1 MDEQKYNLEESL
13 AELDKLF
20 YLSTKETDK
29 TACEALAEKAR
40 IIYEQYPEAEEIALR
55 YARILFNLSVEQV
68 NVEEIGKTVNSVKQ
82 IFEQF
87 EQSEDIA
94 LQYAMVLVNLSVEQV
109 NVERRGN
116 TANSV
121 KQIFK
126 QFKQSES
133 IALQY
138 AMALVNLSAEQVNIE
153 EIGDT
158 VSSVKQI
165 FEQFKQSEDISLRY
179 ATVLYNLS
187 NRQND
192 IKERKESISEIEALT
207 LKFQNSEEIALR
219 YAMALVNLSAK
230 QINVEE
236 LNKTIHSAQ
245 QIFEQF
251 NQSEDIALQY
261 AMALVNLSLEQT
273 NLDKLNDTV
282 SKLKKIALNFEKN
295 EDITLYY
302 AEALAKIIT
311 KQQNEEEKLEIID
324 KLKRLH
330 DRFVQSEEIT
340 VQYLT
345 ARMDLVKNNQIDQ
358 SNLLNDIYQSLE
370 SIPSIKILNMF
381 IGILENEE
389 QFKQDQVQIS
399 TTNIVKALDKLC
411 FDSSIEEGKDEKE
424 KNLLIR
430 TLKLGI
436 ISDTKYDILKNW
448 IEHYGKD
455 SKKINKLI
463 KIYTLVQQIKYELG
477 LKAEDKNR
485 KLKFGHYT
493 SGEALQSILGKED
506 KAPFSISGKTRL
518 NNANYM
524 NDPEEGVILEEIL
537 KLEKRNPLEPSS
549 WFLMSFTSKTD
560 DLAMWSQYG
569 NNAEGVC
576 IVLNENDF
584 ARYHS
589 LSDLPWYQKNS
600 DKQIG
605 HKMKSSVEIQNDN
618 SLNESDKEKSTRG
631 NESVQNYED
640 KHSTLNND
648 TDYLYRVAYVHYSN
662 DQFDIEES
670 ELFTNE
676 EVTRLKGLL
685 EDLKSELRDYKNS
698 EDSFY
703 KKAIADCIEEIRY
716 LFKSVDYKYEEEL
729 RILQYA
735 NLIPDNNKIKIDYS
749 PEFGKLYLERKEK
762 IQIDEVIFGPKF
774 PNPEYVTPLLKLL
787 DKEINYKKSTI
798 KFR

>member
-1 MDEQKYNLEESL
+1 MDEQKCNLKESL

-20 YLSTKETDK
+20 DLSAKEIDK
-29 TACEALAEKAR
+29 TDCEALAEKAR
-40 IIYEQYPEAEEIALR
+40 IIYELYPESEDIALR
-55 YARILFNLSVEQV
+55 YAGI
-68 NVEEIGKTVNSVKQ
+68 
-82 IFEQF
+82 
-87 EQSEDIA
+87 
-94 LQYAMVLVNLSVEQV
+94 LVNLSVEQV
-109 NVERRGN
+109 NVEELGK
-116 TANSV
+116 TVSSV
-121 KQIFK
+121 KQLFE
-126 QFKQSES
+126 QFKQSKD
-133 IALQY
+133 IALRY
-138 AMALVNLSAEQVNIE
+138 AMTLVNLSAEQVNVE
-153 EIGDT
+153 ERENT
-158 VSSVKQI
+158 ANSVKQL
-165 FEQFKQSEDISLRY
+165 FEQFKQSEDIALRY
-179 ATVLYNLS
+179 ARALFNLS
-187 NRQND
+187 NRRND
-192 IKERKESISEIEALT
+192 IKERKEIISEIETLT
-207 LKFQNSEEIALR
+207 LKFQNSEAIALQ
-219 YAMALVNLSAK
+219 YSMSLVNLSAK

-236 LNKTIHSAQ
+236 LGETVNSIQ

-251 NQSEDIALQY
+251 KQSENIALQY
-261 AMALVNLSLEQT
+261 AMALFNLSLEQT
-273 NLDKLNDTV
+273 NLDELNDTT

-295 EDITLYY
+295 EDVTLYY
-302 AEALAKIIT
+302 AEALAKTIT

-370 SIPSIKILNMF
+370 SIPSIKILNML
-381 IGILENEE
+381 IVILENEE

-436 ISDTKYDILKNW
+436 ISDTKYDILKAW
-448 IEHYGKD
+448 IEHYGDD
-455 SKKINKLI
+455 SQKINQLI
-463 KIYTLVQQIKYELG
+463 KIYTLVQQLKYELG
-477 LKAEDKNR
+477 LKTEEKNR

-506 KAPFSISGKTRL
+506 KPPFSSSGKTRL

-524 NDPEEGVILEEIL
+524 NDPEEGVILENIL

-576 IVLNENDF
+576 IVLKENDF

-600 DKQIG
+600 GKQIG
-605 HKMKSSVEIQNDN
+605 HEMKSSVEIQNDN
-618 SLNESDKEKSTRG
+618 SLNESDKAKSTRG
-631 NESVQNYED
+631 NESAQNYED
-640 KHSTLNND
+640 KHSTPNND
-648 TDYLYRVAYVHYSN
+648 MDYLYRVAYVHYSD
-662 DQFDIEES
+662 DQFYIEET
-670 ELFTNE
+670 ELFTSA
-676 EVTRLKGLL
+676 EVTRLKELL
-685 EDLKSELRDYKNS
+685 GDLKSELGDYKNS

-703 KKAIADCIEEIRY
+703 KKAIAECIEEIRY
-716 LFKSVDYKYEEEL
+716 LFKSVDYKYENEL
-729 RILQYA
+729 RILRYA
-735 NLIPDNNKIKIDYS
+735 NLDPSNDKIKIDKTS
-749 PEFGKLYLERKEK
+749 GIGKLYVERENS

-787 DKEINYKKSTI
+787 NKKIKYKKSTI

>member
-1 MDEQKYNLEESL
+1 MDELKYNLEESL
-13 AELDKLF
+13 AELDQLF
-20 YLSTKETDK
+20 DLSTKETDK

-40 IIYEQYPEAEEIALR
+40 IIYEQYPKSEDIALR
-55 YARILFNLSVEQV
+55 YAKVLVKLSTKQTKA
-68 NVEEIGKTVNSVKQ
+68 EEI
-82 IFEQF
+82 
-87 EQSEDIA
+87 
-94 LQYAMVLVNLSVEQV
+94 
-109 NVERRGN
+109 
-116 TANSV
+116 
-121 KQIFK
+121 
-126 QFKQSES
+126 
-133 IALQY
+133 
-138 AMALVNLSAEQVNIE
+138 AETTQ
-153 EIGDT
+153 
-158 VSSVKQI
+158 K
-165 FEQFKQSEDISLRY
+165 
-179 ATVLYNLS
+179 
-187 NRQND
+187 
-192 IKERKESISEIEALT
+192 IKEIYK
-207 LKFQNSEEIALR
+207 KFNEPQDIALR

-230 QINVEE
+230 QTKAEKIAETTQKIKE
-236 LNKTIHSAQ
+236 IYKK
-245 QIFEQF
+245 F
-251 NQSEDIALQY
+251 NEPQDIALYY
-261 AMALVNLSLEQT
+261 AMALANLSSEQTKVEEIAEIAQKIKNIYKKFNEPQGIALSYIVALVNLSSEQTKAEEIAETTQKIQVIYEKFEEPENIALYYAMALSNLSLEQT
-273 NLDKLNDTV
+273 NIDKLNDTA

-302 AEALAKIIT
+302 AETLAKIIT

-345 ARMDLVKNNQIDQ
+345 ARMDLVKNNQIKK

-389 QFKQDQVQIS
+389 QFKRDQVQIS

-411 FDSSIEEGKDEKE
+411 FDSSIEEGKEEKE

-436 ISDTKYDILKNW
+436 ISDTKYDILKDW
-448 IEHYGKD
+448 IEYYGED

-463 KIYTLVQQIKYELG
+463 KIYTLVQKIKYELG

-493 SGEALQSILGKED
+493 SGKALQSILGKED
-506 KAPFSISGKTRL
+506 KAPFSSSGKTRL

-524 NDPEEGVILEEIL
+524 NDPEEGVILENIL

-576 IVLNENDF
+576 IVLKENDF

-605 HKMKSSVEIQNDN
+605 HKMKSSIEIQNDN

-631 NESVQNYED
+631 NESAQNYED
-640 KHSTLNND
+640 KHSTPNND
-648 TDYLYRVAYVHYSN
+648 MDYLYRVAYVHYSD
-662 DQFDIEES
+662 DQFYIEET
-670 ELFTNE
+670 ELFTSA
-676 EVTRLKGLL
+676 EVTRLKELL
-685 EDLKSELRDYKNS
+685 GDLKSELRDYKNS
-698 EDSFY
+698 EDPFY
-703 KKAIADCIEEIRY
+703 KKAIANCIEEIRY
-716 LFKSVDYKYEEEL
+716 LFKSVDYKYENEL
-729 RILQYA
+729 RILRDA
-735 NLIPDNNKIKIDYS
+735 NLDLSNKEIKIDKTS
-749 PEFGKLYLERKEK
+749 GVGKLYVERENS
-762 IQIDEVIFGPKF
+762 IQIG
-774 PNPEYVTPLLKLL
+774 
-787 DKEINYKKSTI
+787 
-798 KFR
+798 

>member
-1 MDEQKYNLEESL
+1 MDEQKYNLKESL
-13 AELDKLF
+13 TELDKLF
-20 YLSTKETDK
+20 DLSTKETDK
-29 TACEALAEKAR
+29 TACEALAKKAK
-40 IIYEQYPEAEEIALR
+40 IIYEQYPESEDIALR
-55 YARILFNLSVEQV
+55 YAM
-68 NVEEIGKTVNSVKQ
+68 
-82 IFEQF
+82 
-87 EQSEDIA
+87 A
-94 LQYAMVLVNLSVEQV
+94 LVNLSVEQV
-109 NVERRGN
+109 NVEELLN
-116 TANSV
+116 TVNSV
-121 KQIFK
+121 KEIFER
-126 QFKQSES
+126 FKQSED
-133 IALQY
+133 IALRY
-138 AMALVNLSAEQVNIE
+138 AMALVNLSVEQVNVEELLNTVNSVKEIFERFKQSEDIALQYAKTLVNLSVEQVNIE
-153 EIGDT
+153 ERKNT
-158 VSSVKQI
+158 TNLLKEI
-165 FEQFKQSEDISLRY
+165 FEQFNQSEDIALHY
-179 ATVLYNLS
+179 AMALYNLS

-219 YAMALVNLSAK
+219 YAMAL
-230 QINVEE
+230 
-236 LNKTIHSAQ
+236 
-245 QIFEQF
+245 F
-251 NQSEDIALQY
+251 
-261 AMALVNLSLEQT
+261 NLSLKQT

-282 SKLKKIALNFEKN
+282 SKLKKLAYNFEKN
-295 EDITLYY
+295 EEITLCYS
-302 AEALAKIIT
+302 EALAEIIT
-311 KQQNEEEKLEIID
+311 KQQNEGEKLEIID

-358 SNLLNDIYQSLE
+358 SNLVNDICQSLE
-370 SIPSIKILNMF
+370 SIQSIKILNML
-381 IGILENEE
+381 IEILENEK

-430 TLKLGI
+430 TLKIGI
-436 ISDTKYDILKNW
+436 ISDTKYDILKSW
-448 IEHYGKD
+448 IEHYKEN
-455 SKKINKLI
+455 SERINQLI
-463 KIYTLVQQIKYELG
+463 KIYSLVQQIKYELG
-477 LKAEDKNR
+477 LKTEDKNR

-493 SGEALQSILGKED
+493 SGKALQSILGKED

-524 NDPEEGVILEEIL
+524 NDPEEGEILENIL
-537 KLEKRNPLEPSS
+537 KLEKRNPLDPSS

-584 ARYHS
+584 AHYHS

-600 DKQIG
+600 DKQIS
-605 HKMKSSVEIQNDN
+605 HKMNSSVEISNDISSNESNKEMTTRDNDN
-618 SLNESDKEKSTRG
+618 T
-631 NESVQNYED
+631 QNSED
-640 KHSTLNND
+640 KYSTPNTNQ
-648 TDYLYRVAYVHYSN
+648 DYLYRVAYVHYSD
-662 DQFDIEES
+662 DQFDIEET
-670 ELFTNE
+670 ELFTSE

-685 EDLKSELRDYKNS
+685 VDLKSELRDYKNS
-698 EDSFY
+698 GDPFY

-735 NLIPDNNKIKIDYS
+735 NLNSDNDKIKIDYS
-749 PEFGKLYLERKEK
+749 PEFGKLYLEREENV
-762 IQIDEVIFGPKF
+762 QIGEVIFGPKF

-787 DKEINYKKSTI
+787 DKDIKYKKSTI